1 MVTGSPTFSN
11 TVPNPLNLPSPYNTS
26 SNIYISLLL
35 RPTKFS
41 KDDICDHE
49 FWNCACKPGGQF
61 IMHTAKYS
69 NYSYPRSH
77 QQQILHQRIV
87 DSGGTF

>member
-1 MVTGSPTFSN
+1 MVTGSPILSN
-11 TVPNPLNLPSPYNTS
+11 TLPNLINLPSPYNTF
-26 SNIYISLLL
+26 SNIYISFLL

-41 KDDICDHE
+41 KYDIYDHE

-61 IMHTAKYS
+61 ILHTPKYS
-69 NYSYPRSH
+69 TYSYPRSH
-77 QQQILHQRIV
+77 QQLILHQRVV